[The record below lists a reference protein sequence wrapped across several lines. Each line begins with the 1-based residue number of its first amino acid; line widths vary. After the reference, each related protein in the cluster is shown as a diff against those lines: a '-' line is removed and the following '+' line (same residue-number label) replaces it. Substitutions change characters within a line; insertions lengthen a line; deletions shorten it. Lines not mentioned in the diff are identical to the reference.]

1 MNFRK
6 GSKIL
11 IVCSIVLC
19 AAVAMAQA
27 PAEIFQLDGNA
38 ALSPGYSGCLYTA
51 PCDYWDLL
59 NGAGGSGTVTQ
70 HNVGHSDVSV
80 YINGSASTDSF
91 TGGGSKDGNLI
102 SQWSFS
108 TPPTPNKDTLNAGYA
123 AGYNQGD
130 FDVIFGA
137 DRASP
142 NGDAN
147 IGIWFFQQTVA
158 PVAGTSK
165 FSGAHTNGDVFVIS
179 AFTNGGGAS
188 TIQVFS
194 WNQPSLPN
202 AFNGGWG
209 SGVPSNPAPS
219 QRSDTPVSLW
229 HPDQR

>member
-70 HNVGHSDVSV
+70 NNVGHADVSV

-91 TGGGSKDGNLI
+91 TGGGSKDANLI

-108 TPPTPNKDTLNAGYA
+108 TTPTPNKDTLNAGYA

-147 IGIWFFQQTVA
+147 IGIWFFQQNVT
-158 PVAGTSK
+158 
-165 FSGAHTNGDVFVIS
+165 TNGTGGVILGP
-179 AFTNGGGAS
+179 FTRDGFCISPFPRGGGTA
-188 TIQVFS
+188 TIDLS
-194 WNQPSLPN
+194 H
-202 AFNGGWG
+202 
-209 SGVPSNPAPS
+209 SGP
-219 QRSDTPVSLW
+219 T
-229 HPDQR
+229 